1 MCASREGR
9 GKPSQGRS
17 RHPCP
22 RVAPM
27 RVTRHAWPRARIY
40 FRVATSARLFS
51 RGRMVPGCQDSQRR
65 VVRIPAAVANCSH
78 LQHARTRRGQKTI
91 GLQRFAVML
100 HNSVKDSSAA
110 TAARSSTRHAPT
122 RSAGVYTHT
131 PTCHAP
137 TRHACASARIM
148 RGREQPMSPAHP
160 RAPPKKSY
168 IGDYTGLNPLNRSSP
183 N

>member
-9 GKPSQGRS
+9 GKPSRGRS

-27 RVTRHAWPRARIY
+27 RVTRHAWPRARVY
-40 FRVATSARLFS
+40 FRVATSAHLFS
-51 RGRMVPGCQDSQRR
+51 RGRMAPGCQVPGRPAPGCQPLLQTVRVCNTRAHGEDSKPLGCNALLSCFIIPS
-65 VVRIPAAVANCSH
+65 RIP
-78 LQHARTRRGQKTI
+78 RRHGT
-91 GLQRFAVML
+91 
-100 HNSVKDSSAA
+100 
-110 TAARSSTRHAPT
+110 ARSSARHAPT

-137 TRHACASARIM
+137 TRHACVPARIM

-168 IGDYTGLNPLNRSSP
+168 IGDCTGLNPFNRSSP